1 MRFSN
6 KSAEPL
12 VVQITGLVMKRAP
25 SSSSSSSY
33 SYLPKPGRSLQSKPI
48 SNSSSSNACYL
59 FFRYLL
65 DFLNGLLISG
75 ETFFL
80 FPLKNLSLANAV
92 RSGRPRSSD
101 FSSSVISIESGIP
114 NEPEKSPFGLS
125 VIPTAV
131 NLHSVGSSFAQLA
144 VPRRFSLNLMFVLTD
159 LFDLI
164 SMVPLE
170 VK

>member
-59 FFRYLL
+59 FFRCLL